1 MEPSANHPN
10 ITAGEMLRRLHE
22 EIITNP
28 DPDTVDQANE
38 VFNHI
43 FTQISSLQFDFDRSL
58 DDITPVLKQITRR
71 PKYNYPPNN
80 DYPNNKVSVQ
90 QTRELAQ
97 REQHLKR
104 AVRQDRELM
113 EKSYGSASEFGRY
126 LLTATVTDSD
136 GNSHGDT
143 ITHLAERIEHRFNNL
158 HGLHVAF
165 PASWPLM
172 YAAEG
177 C

>member
-80 DYPNNKVSVQ
+80 DYPKQ
-90 QTRELAQ
+90 QSL
-97 REQHLKR
+97 
-104 AVRQDRELM
+104 
-113 EKSYGSASEFGRY
+113 GSADPGAGS
-126 LLTATVTDSD
+126 T
-136 GNSHGDT
+136 
-143 ITHLAERIEHRFNNL
+143 
-158 HGLHVAF
+158 
-165 PASWPLM
+165 
-172 YAAEG
+172 
-177 C
+177 